1 MITVSTMFTIISI
14 KPNNWHASPHH
25 HQSEWTSSCVAK
37 SKAFPHQPQH
47 TDCWLWTYSRLI
59 WSGYNW
65 LKAIRIHLNFPK
77 YKISSAEPIAFEYWH
92 GARRRNL
99 QSVQFYVWISSL
111 SANSQI
117 IILIRSRCTTC
128 VSIPQTTFNYEAT
141 HPHRSISR
149 LHI

>member
-77 YKISSAEPIAFEYWH
+77 YKISSKSTFSRTNRIRILTRCQKKKSTISAILCVDF
-92 GARRRNL
+92 
-99 QSVQFYVWISSL
+99 SSL
-111 SANSQI
+111 CEFTIYYINPLSMYDMCFHSTSNIQLWSHPPTQI
-117 IILIRSRCTTC
+117 
-128 VSIPQTTFNYEAT
+128 N
-141 HPHRSISR
+141 
-149 LHI
+149 

>member
-77 YKISSAEPIAFEYWH
+77 YKISSNSSFSRTNRFRILT
-92 GARRRNL
+92 RC
-99 QSVQFYVWISSL
+99 QKKKSTISAILCVDFFSL
-111 SANSQI
+111 CEFTIYYINPLSMYDMCFHSTSNIQLWSHPPTQI
-117 IILIRSRCTTC
+117 
-128 VSIPQTTFNYEAT
+128 N
-141 HPHRSISR
+141 
-149 LHI
+149 